1 MASKLSQKLKMLG
14 PGLLFAGAA
23 VGVSHLVQSTRAGAE
38 YGYGLIWVILIIHL
52 FKYPFFEYGPRY
64 ACATGESLLE
74 GYRKMGKWVFYLF
87 IIMTIGT
94 MFTIQA
100 AVTIVTASMA
110 IGLFGFGLSVIQWV
124 ALILTICAAILFL
137 GRYRT
142 LDVTMK
148 MVIILLTV
156 LTLLAVSF
164 TIGRGSESLTIAP
177 AFPTDAA
184 GIVFLIALMGW
195 MPAPIDLS
203 VWHSLWALEKEKDT
217 EERFDVKKARFDF
230 QVGFY
235 GAIILAMAFLLLG
248 AHIMFGSGEEF
259 STASGQFSAQ
269 LINLYT
275 TALGDWAY
283 WIIGVAAFTAMF
295 STTLTCLDALP
306 RTMAASTAL
315 IRLGD
320 RAPGAERVLDTNF
333 EIQKGDDERGFLEV
347 PKSYYWI
354 WMVILLIGVLVILG
368 FLIGSMGLMVQIA
381 TVLSFL
387 TSPFFAIANFRLVT
401 KYLPAEFQPSP
412 LLRVLSYAGIVF
424 ISGFCVL
431 YLINLLT

>member
-1 MASKLSQKLKMLG
+1 MLG

-23 VGVSHLVQSTRAGAE
+23 IGVSHLVQSTRAGAE

-64 ACATGESLLE
+64 ACSTGESLLE
-74 GYRKMGKWVFYLF
+74 GYHKMGKWVFYLF

-100 AVTIVTASMA
+100 AVTIVTASLA
-110 IGLFGFGLSVIQWV
+110 IGLFGFGMTIFQWV
-124 ALILTICAAILFL
+124 MLILGVCSAIMFL

-142 LDVTMK
+142 LDLTMK
-148 MVIILLTV
+148 IVIVLLTV
-156 LTLLAVSF
+156 STLLAVSF
-164 TIGRGSESLTIAP
+164 TIGKGSDTLSVAP
-177 AFPTDAA
+177 VFPTDAA

-203 VWHSLWALEKEKDT
+203 VWHSLWAIEKEKDT
-217 EERFDVKKARFDF
+217 DERFDVKQARFDF

-235 GAIILAMAFLLLG
+235 GAVILAMAFLLLG
-248 AHIMFGSGEEF
+248 AHVMFGSGETF
-259 STASGQFSAQ
+259 STASGQFSGQ

-275 TALGDWAY
+275 TSLGDWAY
-283 WIIGVAAFTAMF
+283 WIIGLAAFTAMF

-315 IRLGD
+315 MRLGD
-320 RAPGAERVLDTNF
+320 RSESKDHALDSGF
-333 EIQKGDDERGFLEV
+333 KIQEGDDESGFLQV
-347 PKSYYWI
+347 PRSYYWI
-354 WMVILLIGVLVILG
+354 WMTVLIIGVLIILGLLIGT
-368 FLIGSMGLMVQIA
+368 MGLMVQIA

-401 KYLPAEFQPSP
+401 KYLPADVQPGP

-424 ISGFCVL
+424 ISGFCVV
-431 YLINLLT
+431 YLVNLLG